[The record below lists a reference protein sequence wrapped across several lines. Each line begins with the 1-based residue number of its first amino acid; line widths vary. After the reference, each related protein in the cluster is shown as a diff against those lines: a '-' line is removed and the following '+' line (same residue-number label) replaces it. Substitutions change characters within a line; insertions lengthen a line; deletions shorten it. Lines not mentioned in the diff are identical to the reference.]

1 MKQTGGKRVPGADN
15 QLQRFCRLDESDDPP
30 EHTEHARFRAARRG
44 AGRWRFRE
52 QAAVTRPSEMRR
64 ENARLAFETKNRA
77 IDIWLAREDTNVVRK
92 IASWEIIGAVNHNV
106 VVRDDL
112 DRVRARQ
119 ACFV

>member
-1 MKQTGGKRVPGADN
+1 
-15 QLQRFCRLDESDDPP
+15 
-30 EHTEHARFRAARRG
+30 
-44 AGRWRFRE
+44 
-52 QAAVTRPSEMRR
+52 MRR

-92 IASWEIIGAVNHNV
+92 IASRKIIRSIDYNV

-119 ACFV
+119 ACFVEHDLDIRI